1 MKNYLYKLFINRVT
15 NYCYQNCLNY
25 VSENTSI
32 LDVGIGNGVM
42 MENFHDLIKSK
53 RLNITGIDINE
64 QYLNHCECVIQ
75 NHHLQDYV
83 EIQCE
88 RVENF
93 LPLKTPFYS
102 FILFSMSFML
112 VQDQGRVLDRVKK
125 WLKPDGKILFFQTM
139 FKEKMGLMEF
149 IKPKLKY
156 VTTIDFG
163 EVIYENDFFNLLK
176 SKELAVVE
184 DRLIKREWFKGEYR
198 MIITTPYEN
207 S

>member
-1 MKNYLYKLFINRVT
+1 
-15 NYCYQNCLNY
+15 
-25 VSENTSI
+25 
-32 LDVGIGNGVM
+32 
-42 MENFHDLIKSK
+42 
-53 RLNITGIDINE
+53 
-64 QYLNHCECVIQ
+64 
-75 NHHLQDYV
+75 
-83 EIQCE
+83 
-88 RVENF
+88 
-93 LPLKTPFYS
+93 
-102 FILFSMSFML
+102 ML
-112 VQDQGRVLDRVKK
+112 LQDQGLVLDPVKK

-176 SKELAVVE
+176 SKELVVVE

-198 MIITTPYEN
+198 MIITAPYGN

>member
-1 MKNYLYKLFINRVT
+1 MKNYIYKLFINRVT

-75 NHHLQDYV
+75 KHHLQDYV